1 MPRAI
6 FKSALSD
13 KVTNCTVLS
22 TGVFTALVIPS
33 TAEQTGSVCTTPHTY
48 KSATL
53 RRERRLRDVLC
64 FKRRSLSPR
73 SNMSTLAGGDW
84 PLDDDLVFVPR
95 MAGGRRVTA
104 GGWKSIKRIT
114 NISEAIQSHNHRLK
128 HTRDLWKVND
138 SVSS

>member
-22 TGVFTALVIPS
+22 TGVFTVLVIPS
-33 TAEQTGSVCTTPHTY
+33 TAEQTGSIRMTPHAY

-84 PLDDDLVFVPR
+84 P
-95 MAGGRRVTA
+95 
-104 GGWKSIKRIT
+104 
-114 NISEAIQSHNHRLK
+114 
-128 HTRDLWKVND
+128 
-138 SVSS
+138 